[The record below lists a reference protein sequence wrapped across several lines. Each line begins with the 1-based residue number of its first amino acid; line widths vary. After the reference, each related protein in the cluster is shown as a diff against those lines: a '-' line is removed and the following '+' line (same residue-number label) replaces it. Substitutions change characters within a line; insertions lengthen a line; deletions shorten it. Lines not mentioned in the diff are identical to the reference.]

1 MGNRAFIQFGT
12 GTGKDAKHTGLG
24 VYMHWNGG
32 RDTIEPLLK
41 VARELKKEDAKANIH
56 VGRDI
61 DNFVFLA
68 RATGFDPQ
76 IETYTPDPK
85 LGYDKSWASSA
96 DDNGLYEV
104 HDLRIVNRRTLETY
118 MKDEF
123 VEQRVYDPKEMAQS
137 IRESVKDTYIE
148 ADDWHKEHFPKEKAA
163 REKAKAERQKDREE
177 YFKSLNNPSKEEQ
190 ESRKFQQTLSAL
202 ARARLH
208 LKESHD
214 DIKWGIDTNWDKKA
228 YMTAFDAVKF
238 YQFSYKDWDKEKFNE
253 FKESIE
259 KSLELEKSLVLDT
272 KLNSS
277 QQIEIHATPSHI
289 REAEEMLKEAEK
301 RYFKNNKKT
310 SSSADDEYVSKVF
323 NDPDHPDTNKIKK
336 ALAEENNKKH
346 GTNLKAEDI
355 TNFSM
360 DDVRR
365 VADKARKKDVIKAAV
380 KKDKVKKFTPPAS
393 KYSFTKKKNGGL
405 TYELKRIK

>member
-41 VARELKKEDAKANIH
+41 VARELKDQSY
-56 VGRDI
+56 VGSDI

-68 RATGFDPQ
+68 RSRGFNPE
-76 IETYTPDPK
+76 IKTYTPDPK
-85 LGYDKSWASSA
+85 SGYDKSWAEAA

-104 HDLRIVNRRTLETY
+104 HNLRIVNRRTLETY

-123 VEQRVYDPKEMAQS
+123 IEQKAYDPKEMAQS
-137 IRESVKDTYIE
+137 IRNSVKDTFIE
-148 ADDWHKEHFPKEKAA
+148 ADDWHKKHFPKEKAA
-163 REKAKAERQKDREE
+163 REKAKAQREKDRKE
-177 YFKSLNNPSKEEQ
+177 YFEHLNNPSQEEK
-190 ESRKFQQTLSAL
+190 ESRKFREVLYDL
-202 ARARLH
+202 ARARLRF
-208 LKESHD
+208 KEDKEESKGVGSNIAVH
-214 DIKWGIDTNWDKKA
+214 GNWDKKGH
-228 YMTAFDAVKF
+228 MTAFDAVSF

-253 FKESIE
+253 FKESVE
-259 KSLELEKSLVLDT
+259 KSIELEKTLTLSRD
-272 KLNSS
+272 
-277 QQIEIHATPSHI
+277 QQEQVNTTPEHI
-289 REAEEMLKEAEK
+289 YSAEEILKDAEK

-310 SSSADDEYVSKVF
+310 GSSADDEYVSKVF
-323 NDPDHPDTNKIKK
+323 NDPDHPDTKKIKK